1 MGGAYRA
8 LDYVLTKWNYRPE
21 PGHTGSYNCRPI
33 TGGTSYSLHAYLD
46 GGMFTFWSGVR
57 ISMALAVDINWQR
70 NPYGPKLIT
79 DMPRGMVDEIC
90 ALRTGNGVQVWGWG
104 GYYSGNKDAMHF
116 ELRCTPADLRT
127 GIRSTTPPPPQE
139 EDDMADPKVIDQLNR
154 IEARG
159 SALADAVARLEARRQ
174 WSLVVDEDDTTGA
187 IWLTNAFTRRW
198 VQDGNHLQGVANYY
212 GLDAS
217 APGRWKHNDVVRIPI
232 EPGTDLPPA
241 A

>member
-8 LDYVLTKWNYRPE
+8 LDDVLRKWRYAPE
-21 PGHTGSYNCRPI
+21 RGITGSYVCRAI
-33 TGGTSYSLHAYLD
+33 TGGTNYSLHAYAD
-46 GGMFTFWSGVR
+46 GGPCTFWNGTRVT
-57 ISMALAVDINWQR
+57 MAVAVDINWSR

-79 DMPRGMVDEIC
+79 DMDRRMVEEIC
-90 ALRTGNGVQVWGWG
+90 AIRTGNGVQVWGWG
-104 GYYSGNKDAMHF
+104 GYYSGNKDAMHY

-127 GIRSTTPPPPQE
+127 GIRNTSTPPPQ

-174 WSLVVDEDDTTGA
+174 WALVLDEEDTTGA
-187 IWLTNAFTRRW
+187 VWLTDGFVRRW
-198 VQDGNHLQGVANYY
+198 VQDGNHLQGLASFY

-217 APGRWKHNDVVRIPI
+217 NPSRWKHNDVVRIPI
-232 EPGTDLPPA
+232 EPGTDLPPDA
-241 A
+241 